1 MIAAEQR
8 ISQLERS
15 LKKEVEKNN
24 AERNLYKIGSIQFEL
39 SQLYKLS
46 GKTAESNEM
55 LKEASLS
62 IQNPE
67 CKGGRRKQKLAN
79 LISYCMSNPTVPPI
93 IKIPAKFRYLGPIIL
108 IAGYVGGYVA
118 YLTKTISYN
127 AFFAVIIGAFIASM
141 VAAGVVSSSFA
152 KELKRNYNHSQPF
165 IPGTSGNVTKNQR
178 TPDDEVDDARAELA
192 LANMYF
198 SIKDFDEMEFHLNRA
213 KRILS
218 DPTTNQSRKKEQA
231 LGILERLE
239 KTVQDKKP
247 SDHLG
252 LY

>member
-8 ISQLERS
+8 ISQLEKS
-15 LKKEVEKNN
+15 LKREVEKND
-24 AERNLYKIGSIQFEL
+24 AERNLYKIGSIKFEL
-39 SQLYKLS
+39 SQWYKLS
-46 GKTAESNEM
+46 GKAEKSNEM
-55 LKEASLS
+55 LKEAWLS

-67 CKGGRRKQKLAN
+67 CKDVRRKQKLAN
-79 LISYCMSNPTVPPI
+79 LISYCTNNPTAPPI
-93 IKIPAKFRYLGPIIL
+93 IKIPARLRYISPIIL

-118 YLTKTISYN
+118 YLSKAVSYT
-127 AFFAVIIGAFIASM
+127 AFFAVIAGAFIASM
-141 VAAGVVSSSFA
+141 IAAGVVSSSFA
-152 KELKRNYNHSQPF
+152 REVKRDYNPSQPF
-165 IPGTSGNVTKNQR
+165 VSGTSGSMTNNQR
-178 TPDDEVDDARAELA
+178 TPDDEVDDARAELS

-198 SIKDFDEMEFHLNRA
+198 SIKNFDEMEMHLNRA

-239 KTVQDKKP
+239 KTLQDKKP